1 MSGDRREG
9 DAVKTQQ
16 VRQSSRWLM
25 AGILA
30 ALLPIFWAATATA
43 ADVQVN
49 YLAETL
55 VELKGGNGSLAWNL
69 RYGTQPYFKL
79 IVVPAG
85 PDRAWFSHAGWLRL
99 VDTKNGVVVG
109 RWRFPWQIVR
119 LVPSG
124 SQVQVEIVESEFGR
138 MFHRTLTFDPQA
150 PEVPFWPTNLAHLH
164 LVSLDEARTLLYPAV
179 NEGLIRTRS
188 TLSLGTISSE
198 RARQLVPDA
207 EESVRRDPL
216 SPWLRFALAKVL
228 RDGRDPR
235 AREAFAEIARVP
247 AADFAELFIIAANLQ
262 MLGQFD
268 VAREVFER
276 GYADFLRHD
285 NDPRLFFSLRLRE
298 LFAVFPRMLPTK
310 ERPDV
315 IEHLYWLSPGVEG
328 MEQAWLLYGD
338 FLDKQGDTVA
348 ARKWRARAEEL
359 RTSPPVPLLFE
370 TTRVV
375 DRAMAILFASMFAAV
390 LFVVVLYLRY
400 RPQRR
405 LDLAARDRPRSF
417 SFLHTQY
424 WSRRERIAFLLIILV
439 GWYAAGLVGGF
450 FADVRIFERRPM
462 GVLAGSFAG
471 PVATS
476 YFEDQFPASP
486 QRDLCLA
493 FAYQQSG
500 ENEKAEHLY
509 RQLPDFAESWNNLG
523 VLLKNSG
530 HAAEARQAFQRAL
543 QLEPGMQEATWNLG
557 KQANGFWAEL
567 HQRFVPDRPMLAP
580 PHRSRIAELL
590 YGPSPREIYW
600 RALRGVYGASSLS
613 LILNP
618 VLPRAAGEVLLATLL
633 FCSLVILFL
642 LPQWDVTQRPGKL
655 QTVWEALLPG
665 TAPGWGFLGGVVLL
679 LWAYIPLLL
688 LTGNPILNAHY
699 FYFDASYMASNLVL
713 SHGVPFPEEMFARP
727 STMWLVAAA
736 GLFAANL
743 ILIWRSHKH

>member
-1 MSGDRREG
+1 M
-9 DAVKTQQ
+9 KTQQ
-16 VRQSSRWLM
+16 VRQTARWLT
-25 AGILA
+25 ARILA
-30 ALLPIFWAATATA
+30 ALLPIFWAATGFA
-43 ADVQVN
+43 ADVQVKR
-49 YLAETL
+49 LAETL
-55 VELKGGNGSLAWNL
+55 VELSGGNGAQAWNL
-69 RYGTQPYFKL
+69 RYGTKLHFKL

-85 PDRAWFSHAGWLRL
+85 RDRAWFSHAGWLRL

-109 RWRFPWQIVR
+109 RWRFPGQIVS
-119 LVPSG
+119 LLPSG
-124 SQVQVEIVESEFGR
+124 DRLQLEVEETASGHSFR
-138 MFHRTLTFDPQA
+138 RTLTFDPQA
-150 PEVPFWPTNLAHLH
+150 PVVPFWPTNQADLYR
-164 LVSLDEARTLLYPAV
+164 VSLDEAKALLYPAV
-179 NEGLIRTRS
+179 NEGLISTGA
-188 TLSLGTISSE
+188 TLSLGNIPAQ

-216 SPWLRFALAKVL
+216 SPWFRFALAKVL
-228 RDGRDPR
+228 RDSGDPR
-235 AREAFAEIARVP
+235 ARDAFAEMARVP

-262 MLGQFD
+262 LIGQFD
-268 VAREVFER
+268 VAREVFEH
-276 GYADFLRHD
+276 GYADFLRHG

-298 LFAVFPRMLPTK
+298 LFAVFPRVLPAK
-310 ERPDV
+310 EMPDV
-315 IEHLYWLSPGVEG
+315 IEHLYWLSPGAEG

-338 FLDKQGDTVA
+338 YLENKGDASA

-370 TTRVV
+370 ASRVV
-375 DRAMAILFASMFAAV
+375 DRALAILLSSILAAV
-390 LFVVVLYLRY
+390 LFIVVLYLRY
-400 RPQRR
+400 RPQRK

-424 WSRRERIAFLLIILV
+424 WSRRERIAFLLIILA

-450 FADVRIFERRPM
+450 FADIRIFERRPM

-476 YFEDQFPASP
+476 YFENQFPATP

-500 ENEKAEHLY
+500 ENEKAEKLY

-530 HAAEARQAFQRAL
+530 HAAEARQAFERAL
-543 QLEPGMQEATWNLG
+543 QLEPGMQEAAWNLG
-557 KQANGFWAEL
+557 QQANGFWAEL

-613 LILNP
+613 LIFNG
-618 VLPRAAGEVLLATLL
+618 VLPRAVGEVLLATLL

-642 LPQWDVTQRPGKL
+642 LPQWDVTQRPGRL

-665 TAPGWGFLGGVVLL
+665 TSPAWGFLGGITLL
-679 LWAYIPLLL
+679 LWFYIPFLFL
-688 LTGNPILNAHY
+688 
-699 FYFDASYMASNLVL
+699 MSNLFEMDTLLPSFFVISL
-713 SHGVPFPEEMFARP
+713 SLSNGIPFLESSIISRP
-727 STMWLVAAA
+727 SFLWIVVAA

-743 ILIWRSHKH
+743 ILLWRARRRESSVSVG